1 MTKTA
6 RTMSV
11 MGTERRLSLNAWR
24 VFREA
29 DSHVRDVGPRLPALG
44 RPPAMHGCS
53 PMLSV
58 VSQAVNSLRI
68 YVWSAALV

>member
-1 MTKTA
+1 MSETA
-6 RTMSV
+6 PTMLV
-11 MGTERRLSLNAWR
+11 MGTERRLSLDAGR

-44 RPPAMHGCS
+44 PPACHAWMFAES
-53 PMLSV
+53 LSRLT
-58 VSQAVNSLRI
+58 SVNSPHI